1 MLFQLVISQLAFYPS
16 ETIMDVPPPHPTSPT
31 PCKFIRKT
39 LYSKC
44 STFNSEKLNAIE
56 VSDGSEVVKYIMIG
70 YLQPWKVMFMR
81 NI

>member
-1 MLFQLVISQLAFYPS
+1 MFHHP
-16 ETIMDVPPPHPTSPT
+16 TPPPPP
-31 PCKFIRKT
+31 PANLYARLFIQ
-39 LYSKC
+39 SA
-44 STFNSEKLNAIE
+44 TFNSEKLNVIE